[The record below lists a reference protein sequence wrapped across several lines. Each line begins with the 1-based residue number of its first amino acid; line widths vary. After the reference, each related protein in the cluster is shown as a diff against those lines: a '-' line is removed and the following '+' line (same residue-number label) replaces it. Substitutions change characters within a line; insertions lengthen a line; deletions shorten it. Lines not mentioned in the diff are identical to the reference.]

1 MPAMSST
8 LLRDTF
14 ARTIS
19 YLRVSLTGQCN
30 LRCLYCRP
38 LGGAGLPFP
47 EEVLSYEQ
55 ILRVV
60 RVAVGMGVEKVRLT
74 GGEPLLRPGVVD
86 FVRDLARLPG
96 LAEIRLTTNGVLL
109 AGMAAELYRAGIR
122 KLNISLDSLQ
132 RQRFAEITGHD
143 LFDQVW
149 AGIEA
154 SQRLGFS
161 PIKLNVVAMAW
172 VNDDELVEFA
182 RLTRSEP
189 FAVRFIECMPV
200 GQAGAG
206 QESRYLPSGLIR
218 ERIEA
223 VLGELAPVKSAKLDG
238 PARVFTLAGAPR
250 GSVGFISPLSEHFC
264 ATCNRLRLTAAGRLR
279 SCLLTDQE
287 TDLAAALKAGDD
299 DRVIAA
305 IIRQTIQNKPQGHT
319 LAAGQRLGSCHGEMS
334 RIGG

>member
-1 MPAMSST
+1 MPTMPST
-8 LLRDTF
+8 LHDTF

-38 LGGAGLPFP
+38 LGGAGLPSQ

-55 ILRVV
+55 VLRVV
-60 RVAVGMGVEKVRLT
+60 RVAVGLGVEKVRLT
-74 GGEPLLRPGVVD
+74 GGEPLLRPGVVG
-86 FVRDLARLPG
+86 FVRELARIPG
-96 LAEIRLTTNGVLL
+96 LVEVRLTTNGVLL
-109 AGMAAELYRAGIR
+109 AEMAAELYQAGIR

-143 LFDQVW
+143 LFERVW

-154 SQRLGFS
+154 SRRLGFS
-161 PIKLNVVAMAW
+161 PIKLNAVAMAG

-182 RLTRSEP
+182 RLTLSTP
-189 FAVRFIECMPV
+189 LNVRFIEFMPV

-206 QESRYLPSGLIR
+206 QGSRYLPVSVIR

-223 VLGELAPVKSAKLDG
+223 ALGELTPVKSAKLDG
-238 PARVFTLAGAPR
+238 PARVFTLAGAK

-287 TDLAAALKAGDD
+287 TDLAAALRAGCDD
-299 DRVIAA
+299 QAIAA
-305 IIRQTIQNKPQGHT
+305 IIRQTIRDKPQGHT